1 EKNSQIE
8 AEFTFSNL
16 DRAVKYELVSVNDYS
31 RPDYLIFKDDKNF
44 GDDSKKSFV
53 VNVDSI
59 EVKNL
64 VYSDIKQNS
73 VKAEIYFDPIRDS
86 YLAGKQIDVEIKQ
99 DGDPVA
105 QLVTVDALVQSQANT
120 KKTVTIQKLDDG
132 RLKAE
137 ITFDGL
143 AEGRDFKIATLTLA
157 NKSDVK
163 TNAENTQSGPKFKI
177 VNDFLESD
185 SKAKSAEITAESNQK
200 TLKFAT
206 DVVVSSIQFNP
217 VDSTTGIDKQQSAKI
232 KVEFSNSNNEILKLK
247 KDQLATLTLINK
259 LTGKIVLASAKIKAE
274 NSVAGQKAET
284 SASVE
289 FEFDRNLEKL
299 TKYEVSSISVVRPN
313 GIYSIPFAAN
323 IVDQPK
329 TFVTQLT
336 TVSVKNIS
344 YVDVS
349 ETSVELTV
357 FFDSVNDDIL
367 NEQFEA
373 ELEYVLKTK
382 DTEVKKSSKV
392 TVSNNQAVFTI
403 DGLDEAS
410 TYEVKDLKLSKKVLT
425 RSTRSI
431 GRRSRRSAPEA
442 SPVANN
448 INVVFDKTEVEDK
461 QKKFFSTK
469 SLISEIKI
477 DKTLLEQKLTAS
489 QSQLTLEQTNLT
501 DTQAGIE
508 LKIKDPKQFFK
519 DYVSGPKANNAA
531 QDIKLV
537 VKSNRTG
544 AISQAGAQTSFDEQ
558 NNVATVKFLLE
569 DLEKYTVYSIVDIFV
584 NGVRL
589 GFLNTLTED
598 QKEFATTARDVTPNY
613 IAQTEFKRH
622 GAVLRMV
629 FDINKNWFLV
639 NNKVRLTFKKFQA
652 AGADDPDLSVETTV
666 DQDGLAV
673 FRINKDNLAAKV
685 PVGSRF
691 EISKL
696 EFIPDVDQNQKVVKY
711 FPLNTITSTDSTR
724 THSASQSSNLV
735 PLARSRRS
743 LSVFDSSSSGA
754 SQFQDNAQ
762 ASPGQAGS
770 VASPAAPAPAGSPAD
785 SPATLANTNFLD
797 VNISTSPLQD
807 PTVPA
812 SAPAP
817 AVKTTFDTASF
828 ISA

>member
-1 EKNSQIE
+1 VGFLLQKRLDNYSPDLEKTSIQSEKFYSSPELKTFKVTSNANETVKVKLTFADAQKLLLQQVSGGSKQLTLLIKNTETNAIVASSVAAKEENGQIE

-31 RPDYLIFKDDKNF
+31 RPDYLIYKDNNNFKE
-44 GDDSKKSFV
+44 DSTKSFV

-177 VNDFLESD
+177 VNDFLAQGDTNTSR
-185 SKAKSAEITAESNQK
+185 AAEITASSNQK

-206 DVVVSSIQFNP
+206 DVVVSRIEFNP
-217 VDSTTGIDKQQSAKI
+217 VDSTKSIDKQQSAKI

-247 KDQLATLTLINK
+247 NDQLATLTLINK
-259 LTGKIVLASAKIKAE
+259 QTGKIVLASAKIKAE
-274 NSVAGQKAET
+274 ESVAGQTPET

-289 FEFDRNLEKL
+289 FEFNNNLEKL

-313 GIYSIPFAAN
+313 GIYSIPFAQN
-323 IVDQPK
+323 IVNDPK

-392 TVSNNQAVFTI
+392 VVSNNQAIFTI
-403 DGLDEAS
+403 ENLDEAS
-410 TYEVKDLKLSKKVLT
+410 TYEVKGLKLSKKTVTRTT
-425 RSTRSI
+425 RS
-431 GRRSRRSAPEA
+431 
-442 SPVANN
+442 
-448 INVVFDKTEVEDK
+448 
-461 QKKFFSTK
+461 
-469 SLISEIKI
+469 
-477 DKTLLEQKLTAS
+477 
-489 QSQLTLEQTNLT
+489 
-501 DTQAGIE
+501 
-508 LKIKDPKQFFK
+508 
-519 DYVSGPKANNAA
+519 
-531 QDIKLV
+531 
-537 VKSNRTG
+537 
-544 AISQAGAQTSFDEQ
+544 
-558 NNVATVKFLLE
+558 
-569 DLEKYTVYSIVDIFV
+569 
-584 NGVRL
+584 L
-589 GFLNTLTED
+589 G
-598 QKEFATTARDVTPNY
+598 
-613 IAQTEFKRH
+613 
-622 GAVLRMV
+622 
-629 FDINKNWFLV
+629 
-639 NNKVRLTFKKFQA
+639 
-652 AGADDPDLSVETTV
+652 
-666 DQDGLAV
+666 
-673 FRINKDNLAAKV
+673 
-685 PVGSRF
+685 
-691 EISKL
+691 
-696 EFIPDVDQNQKVVKY
+696 
-711 FPLNTITSTDSTR
+711 
-724 THSASQSSNLV
+724 
-735 PLARSRRS
+735 
-743 LSVFDSSSSGA
+743 
-754 SQFQDNAQ
+754 
-762 ASPGQAGS
+762 
-770 VASPAAPAPAGSPAD
+770 
-785 SPATLANTNFLD
+785 
-797 VNISTSPLQD
+797 
-807 PTVPA
+807 
-812 SAPAP
+812 
-817 AVKTTFDTASF
+817 
-828 ISA
+828 